1 MRHGSGHAMRLGSRD
16 ELARPGDRF
25 AALRRPPPLVVH
37 AGVNFA
43 GQAVYAG
50 SALLASILATRA
62 LGRSDRGVLALL
74 VLVPTLLQMLL
85 DLGVEQGL
93 MVRMVKGSLGA
104 PGRRPLLRGLAA
116 HGAIGAAV
124 AAVVAVLAP
133 LAGSTTLASLGGQN
147 APLVA
152 AACALAV
159 AQHDLSGLLY
169 GYKKVPFVSLARM
182 GAALAVTA
190 ASAVLYWRGRDS
202 VGEYFTV
209 HVAGLA
215 CVTGALALR
224 LRALLP
230 RPPRPA
236 GGSVDWPLVARTGL
250 PFYGASLSNF
260 VVARFDSF
268 LLGATRPPAE
278 LGLYSAAVNLAEVL
292 WYFPGALGQV
302 LLPHTGAK
310 GDARLCRRTL
320 LAVALLSLA
329 SMLVVGTGGRLLITT
344 LFGPSFSAAFT
355 PLLLLLPGAVGM
367 SCFRIGEVW
376 LLIYGRVAAVRAIN
390 AVTAG
395 GGVAL
400 WWLTIPR
407 YGLHA
412 AAAVSSVLYCS
423 MGIVTTVA
431 LVRMTRR

>member
-1 MRHGSGHAMRLGSRD
+1 MRHGPGQAT
-16 ELARPGDRF
+16 LA
-25 AALRRPPPLVVH
+25 AVRRPPPLVLH
-37 AGVNFA
+37 ASINFA
-43 GQAVYAG
+43 SQAVYAG
-50 SALLASILATRA
+50 ATLVASILAARA
-62 LGRSDRGVLALL
+62 LGRADRGVLALL
-74 VLVPTLLQMLL
+74 VLVPTVLQMLL

-93 MVRMVKGSLGA
+93 TVRTVNGSLGV

-124 AAVVAVLAP
+124 AAAVAALAP
-133 LAGSTTLASLGGQN
+133 LAGSGTVASLGGRN

-169 GYKKVPFVSLARM
+169 GHKKIPFVSLARM

-190 ASAVLYWRGRDS
+190 ATAVLYWRGRDS
-202 VGEYFTV
+202 VGEYFAV
-209 HVAGLA
+209 HVAGLGCA
-215 CVTGALALR
+215 TGALALR
-224 LRALLP
+224 LRPLLP
-230 RPPRPA
+230 GPPRPA
-236 GGSVDWPLVARTGL
+236 GDPVDWSRVARTGL
-250 PFYGASLSNF
+250 PYYGASLSYF
-260 VVARFDSF
+260 VVSRFDSF

-329 SMLVVGTGGRLLITT
+329 SMLVVAAAGRLLVTT
-344 LFGPSFSAAFT
+344 LFGASFEAAVG

-376 LLIYGRVAAVRAIN
+376 LLIYGRAAVVRTLN
-390 AVTAG
+390 AATATG
-395 GGVAL
+395 GAAL

-407 YGLHA
+407 YGPPA

-423 MGIVTTVA
+423 MGVVTTAA
-431 LVRMTRR
+431 LLRTTRR